1 MDVLA
6 TTDPAEV
13 LRRADALLSAD
24 PVRTNV
30 VGTLL
35 RQRAASGDAGRYWV
49 ARPDDPIGVGFQSPL
64 NFSVSVTPMPDDAVE
79 AIVDAAFDAGVV
91 FPGVTGDAATASR
104 FAGAW
109 TERTRSAASPE
120 SGQRI
125 YEVDEVCPPTGVPGA
140 LRVAGPGDRD
150 LLIDWLGWFAEDTG
164 EPVDPLTTVDRRL
177 PLGELYVWTDD
188 RHEQPVSMA
197 APTPAVAGVARVQAV
212 YTPRHRRGRGYASA
226 CVAAVSASARAAG
239 DRCILYT
246 DLANPTSNA
255 IYRALG
261 YRAAAEV
268 LRYRF
273 AVARKS

>member
-13 LRRADALLSAD
+13 LRRADALLATD

-35 RQRAASGDAGRYWV
+35 RQRVASGDAGRYWV
-49 ARPDDPIGVGFQSPL
+49 ARPDDPLGVGFQSPL
-64 NFSVSVTPMPDDAVE
+64 NFSVSVTPMGDE
-79 AIVDAAFDAGVV
+79 AIEAMVDAAQTAGVV

-104 FAGAW
+104 FAGVW
-109 TERTRSAASPE
+109 TERTRTAASPE

-125 YEVDEVCPPTGVPGA
+125 YEVDEVGAPTGVPGA
-140 LRVAGPGDRD
+140 LRVADAGDRD

-177 PLGELYVWTDD
+177 PLGELWVWMDE

-197 APTPAVAGVARVQAV
+197 ALTPAVAGVARVQAV

-255 IYRALG
+255 IYRSIG
-261 YRAAAEV
+261 YRGVAEV

-273 AVARKS
+273 TTPRKS

>member
-13 LRRADALLSAD
+13 LLATD

-35 RQRAASGDAGRYWV
+35 RQRSASGDAGRYWV
-49 ARPDDPIGVGFQSPL
+49 VRPDDPLGVGFQSPL
-64 NFSVSVTPMPDDAVE
+64 NFSVSVTPMPDDAVD
-79 AIVDAAFDAGVV
+79 ALVDAARDAGVV

-109 TERTRSAASPE
+109 TERTRSSATPE

-125 YEVDEVCPPTGVPGA
+125 YEVDVVRPPTGVPGS
-140 LRVAGPGDRD
+140 LRVADASDRD
-150 LLIDWLGWFAEDTG
+150 LLVDWLGWFAEDTG
-164 EPVDPLTTVDRRL
+164 EPVDPLTTVERRL
-177 PLGELYVWTDD
+177 PLGELFVWMDE
-188 RHEQPVSMA
+188 RHDQPVSMA
-197 APTPAVAGVARVQAV
+197 ALTPPMAGVVRVQAV

-246 DLANPTSNA
+246 DMSNPTSNA
-255 IYRALG
+255 IYRSLG
-261 YRAAAEV
+261 YAGVAEV

-273 AVARKS
+273 AAPRKS